1 MIRRLVPTLVL
12 AAALV
17 LASCG
22 LGAPAKPALWRVSDA
37 DTEIWLLGTIHALP
51 RDVEWRTP
59 AVRDAIDRADT
70 LVTEIPAG
78 DGDTFLRHAR
88 GAGLPPLADR
98 VAPGRR
104 AALAPFGKTLDGM
117 KSWAA
122 AVMIGVRGIQASG
135 ASSAYGVEAVLTQA
149 FAGRAHLALE
159 TQDAQ
164 LAMFDGLPEAAQ
176 RVLLT
181 QAIDD
186 PAAYARELAAW
197 RAGDT
202 QALAA
207 GLAPGFRVA
216 PVLREVLVTRRNAR
230 WAGWIARAL
239 EQPGRVLVAV
249 GAGHLVGAGSVVAML
264 RARGVRVER
273 VQ

>member
-1 MIRRLVPTLVL
+1 MIRRLVL
-12 AAALV
+12 AAALS
-17 LASCG
+17 LAACG

-51 RDVEWRTP
+51 RDVDWRTA
-59 AVRDAIDRADT
+59 AVRDAIDHADT
-70 LVTEIPAG
+70 LVTEIPAE
-78 DGDTFLRHAR
+78 DADRMAATFLRHAR

-122 AVMIGVRGIQASG
+122 AVMIGARGIQASG
-135 ASSAYGVEAVLTQA
+135 ASSAYGVEPVLARA
-149 FAGRAHLALE
+149 FAGRAQLALE

-176 RVLLT
+176 RVLLA

-207 GLAPGFRVA
+207 GLAPGFRAA

-230 WAGWIARAL
+230 WSGWIARAL
-239 EQPGRVLVAV
+239 GQPGRVLVAV
-249 GAGHLVGAGSVVAML
+249 GAGHLVGPGSVVAML
-264 RARGVRVER
+264 CARGVRVER